1 MDLRSAKPSES
12 SYFGI
17 LDENLFMA
25 STRAKL
31 QGEAKRFAELGY
43 YSKYFGHRY
52 FRTSESGYSDTL
64 SGVSDR
70 SCGKLLTAG

>member
-25 STRAKL
+25 FTRAKL

-43 YSKYFGHRY
+43 
-52 FRTSESGYSDTL
+52 DTVL
-64 SGVSDR
+64 ISQYYWQGAFV
-70 SCGKLLTAG
+70 